1 MSTKNFMTLDNLTTY
16 DGLIKQYVGEEDAKS
31 IKYIRINGNTVSF
44 YKTEDGSGAAAYTI
58 EIPDVSGFMEKI
70 ASGTGGKMVVSTANG
85 EVVESNTELNDLA
98 SAEYVGEIP
107 AGASSTTVV
116 GYIDEAI
123 DDTVESL
130 ATVTDVTIASQSNN
144 VVTIVGSVKEENGVI
159 ETGTES
165 SITLEEVA
173 VTGTAADVSIVDSDG
188 YFTATDVE
196 GALAELGA
204 GGGASSKT
212 IYCTTPSSQTYAA
225 VYKIYQGDNGTAVN
239 PDESELKVTINIP
252 KDQFLNDAD
261 LVNIT
266 YSNGK
271 LWDGDVDVTEI
282 IMGSATPTAADAGQ
296 YIRLVFELEAQKNPI
311 YLKVDALVAVYTG
324 GTTDESTVVID
335 GNNVITVNINKILA
349 TKVLYQ
355 AASPAVYTQVESGAT
370 FDEETVYYTESGGVY
385 TVDSTVT
392 AANFEEKIAEG
403 LYVQTSPAVSEQT
416 IKSKID
422 QVEAS
427 IGNTVASL
435 DANITQTAGA
445 DGLALNVTEVDGVIT
460 NLSGSI
466 ASNTYE
472 PYGTVSTAI
481 AALDAS
487 ESQSAGADGLALSI
501 TEVNGVIT
509 DISGSIAA
517 NTYEPYGIGSIAD
530 ADIEALFS
538 NE

>member
-1 MSTKNFMTLDNLTTY
+1 M
-16 DGLIKQYVGEEDAKS
+16 
-31 IKYIRINGNTVSF
+31 
-44 YKTEDGSGAAAYTI
+44 
-58 EIPDVSGFMEKI
+58 
-70 ASGTGGKMVVSTANG
+70 
-85 EVVESNTELNDLA
+85 
-98 SAEYVGEIP
+98 
-107 AGASSTTVV
+107 
-116 GYIDEAI
+116 
-123 DDTVESL
+123 
-130 ATVTDVTIASQSNN
+130 
-144 VVTIVGSVKEENGVI
+144 
-159 ETGTES
+159 
-165 SITLEEVA
+165 
-173 VTGTAADVSIVDSDG
+173 
-188 YFTATDVE
+188 YFH
-196 GALAELGA
+196 
-204 GGGASSKT
+204 
-212 IYCTTPSSQTYAA
+212 
-225 VYKIYQGDNGTAVN
+225 
-239 PDESELKVTINIP
+239 
-252 KDQFLNDAD
+252 
-261 LVNIT
+261 
-266 YSNGK
+266 
-271 LWDGDVDVTEI
+271 
-282 IMGSATPTAADAGQ
+282 
-296 YIRLVFELEAQKNPI
+296 
-311 YLKVDALVAVYTG
+311 
-324 GTTDESTVVID
+324 
-335 GNNVITVNINKILA
+335 NINKILA

-501 TEVNGVIT
+501 TEVDGVIT